1 MLTPCTIGVP
11 ICAPV
16 RKPGALDDN
25 SDMSGSGT
33 NIPQL
38 TVSNSI
44 LVVDDEEI
52 VVSALRETL
61 RRQNYN
67 VVATTDPMAALAELK
82 TSLFAVII
90 ADQRM
95 PLISGLELLDRARQ
109 IQPHAT
115 RILMAGVVSL
125 DMVIDAINKGEIY
138 RFIVKPWLREE
149 LLVTIK
155 NAAQRHELVQQNL
168 HLQSATQAMNMQL
181 VELNQSLEEQV
192 KLVARQNQQL
202 ARMNQTL
209 EQNLLRSMELSLHA
223 AQTFYPTLGHQGR
236 RVAQLCRPMAQ
247 VAGLTA
253 EDRRA
258 LESAALLHD
267 IGLVGAPRSLIRRW
281 QENPQALN
289 RAERALIEQHPV
301 LGQELSAFGNGLE
314 PVGVLIRVHHER
326 VDGTGYPDK
335 LPGDKIPWLGRL
347 LAVAVAFA
355 ASKLVRDDAV
365 EEIKMQANTAFDP
378 DAVRVFLRA
387 LPQVHAPR
395 GEKQVPLSEL
405 RPGMVLARGIYTPNG
420 LLVAP
425 EGQQLNP
432 TYIEKLLN
440 LDRIQPINQSLVVY
454 C

>member
-1 MLTPCTIGVP
+1 
-11 ICAPV
+11 
-16 RKPGALDDN
+16 
-25 SDMSGSGT
+25 MSGSGT
-33 NIPQL
+33 NIPQW
-38 TVSNSI
+38 TVSNRI

-61 RRQNYN
+61 RRQNYD

-247 VAGLTA
+247 VADLTA

>member
-1 MLTPCTIGVP
+1 
-11 ICAPV
+11 
-16 RKPGALDDN
+16 LDDN

-33 NIPQL
+33 NIPQW
-38 TVSNSI
+38 TVSNRI

-61 RRQNYN
+61 RRQNYD

-247 VAGLTA
+247 VAGLTV

-365 EEIKMQANTAFDP
+365 EEIKLQANTAFDP

-387 LPQVHAPR
+387 LPLAHAPR

>member
-1 MLTPCTIGVP
+1 MI
-11 ICAPV
+11 IIE
-16 RKPGALDDN
+16 
-25 SDMSGSGT
+25 DMSGIGT

>member
-1 MLTPCTIGVP
+1 
-11 ICAPV
+11 
-16 RKPGALDDN
+16 
-25 SDMSGSGT
+25 MSGSGT

-181 VELNQSLEEQV
+181 VELNQSLD
-192 KLVARQNQQL
+192 
-202 ARMNQTL
+202 

>member
-1 MLTPCTIGVP
+1 
-11 ICAPV
+11 
-16 RKPGALDDN
+16 
-25 SDMSGSGT
+25 MSGSGT
-33 NIPQL
+33 NIPQW
-38 TVSNSI
+38 TVSNRI

-61 RRQNYN
+61 RRQNYD

-247 VAGLTA
+247 VADLTA

-365 EEIKMQANTAFDP
+365 EEIKLQANTAFDP

-387 LPQVHAPR
+387 LPLAHAPR

>member
-1 MLTPCTIGVP
+1 MI
-11 ICAPV
+11 IIE
-16 RKPGALDDN
+16 
-25 SDMSGSGT
+25 DMSGSGT

>member
-1 MLTPCTIGVP
+1 MI
-11 ICAPV
+11 IIE
-16 RKPGALDDN
+16 
-25 SDMSGSGT
+25 DMSGIGT

-440 LDRIQPINQSLVVY
+440 LDRIQPINQSLVGY

>member
-1 MLTPCTIGVP
+1 
-11 ICAPV
+11 
-16 RKPGALDDN
+16 LDDN